1 MTPVRRCPIRYLE
14 PVLPLPARQDS
25 PRQER
30 AVRNDRRV
38 VESAIAVLDDSGWG
52 GLSPTQVARRAGLNP
67 STVSAR
73 FPSRAALA
81 AGAWREQLAQ
91 MWLSQVSALIEVGDG
106 PGATGAELVTAFDPF
121 MSPSPEMRAACELIL
136 VSSYESSLQRA
147 IADTVGARLTDWV
160 TPVRGHL
167 TRTDAAR
174 HAFLIA
180 KSLGFVLEAG
190 RLGDFDA
197 DFRQPMDAL
206 AYALTHPTSPARLPA
221 ARADFLDEPMDFATG
236 DPAWDAILSAT
247 LDCVGEFGYE
257 AATIDAIDAAAGY
270 SRTVIFSRYRTKQD
284 LFIDATDRVLAKNV
298 ALTVA
303 YQQAI
308 EATSGDGIPD
318 SCYLREIM
326 RPERTRIRTIGL
338 EQIRLAAHIE
348 ALQKPI
354 RESLSQYEEIF
365 QAEAPDQSSRQ
376 IRARLISDVALS
388 TGALAL
394 AQLRSDVW
402 QLPFDT
408 MLVPLRQGAVQQRS

>member
-1 MTPVRRCPIRYLE
+1 M
-14 PVLPLPARQDS
+14 LPLPARTES

-30 AVRNDRRV
+30 ALRNDRRI
-38 VESAIAVLDDSGWG
+38 VESAIAVLDESGWG
-52 GLSPTQVARRAGLNP
+52 GLSPTQVARRTGLNP

-81 AGAWREQLAQ
+81 AGAWRAELAES
-91 MWLSQVSALIEVGDG
+91 WLTHVTALIDAGDT
-106 PGATGAELVTAFDPF
+106 PGVTGAELITAFEPF
-121 MSPSPEMRAACELIL
+121 MSPSAEMRAACELIL

-147 IADTVGARLTDWV
+147 IADTVGAQLTEWV
-160 TPVRGHL
+160 TPQRGQV
-167 TRTDAAR
+167 TRAEAAR

-180 KSLGFVLEAG
+180 TSLGFVLEAG

-197 DFRQPMDAL
+197 DFTLPMDAL
-206 AYALTHPTSPARLPA
+206 AHALTHPTSPARLPG

-236 DPAWDAILSAT
+236 DPAWDAILTAT
-247 LDCVGEFGYE
+247 LDCVGELGYE
-257 AATIDAIDAAAGY
+257 AATIDTIDAAAGY
-270 SRTVIFSRYRTKQD
+270 SRTVIFTRYRTKQD

-308 EATSGDGIPD
+308 EATSADGIPD

-348 ALQKPI
+348 ALQQPI
-354 RESLSQYEEIF
+354 REALGQYEEVF
-365 QAEAPDQSSRQ
+365 RAEAPDQSARQ
-376 IRARLISDVALS
+376 IRGRLISDVALS

-402 QLPFDT
+402 QLPYDT
-408 MLVPLRQGAVQQRS
+408 ILVPLRRGAGHHEG